1 MSKQINR
8 LKKAFFD
15 HTDTKEQKYP
25 TFSGLLGVTID
36 GAKTVEVPDRLG
48 YVYVRLRDN
57 LNELVQ
63 VFNDK
68 VSPVYD
74 LPVLITKDKLDR
86 TRYRVVSRDYERYRD
101 WGISPFLP
109 RHGNQH
115 SFTPDSGGGGDIV
128 WVYTDQFIPFL
139 VTPSGTAGAGN
150 VLVCPGIYQ
159 YDDGFHYAGDTG
171 TASLYTCKPTGSSN
185 AGMALVYL
193 DISTGNPMITCG
205 TEEFSLSISGTANLL
220 EYIPPA
226 PLHGVPLAGVR
237 LITGTSTIGW
247 NDLIDLREF
256 VDEHPAESWHAYGG
270 FQDESETI
278 TIAAVD
284 TWTMITNATNDLW
297 GGLEAVG
304 LTLSDDIMTV
314 QHGGD
319 YMGSLSMTF
328 SGLNGKDFQVRVYN
342 ITQSTQL
349 GYVIGATTT
358 GANNYTNVTLPLYLE
373 CEAGDRLRMEV
384 QCTTDGSDPTF
395 RSAVFYMAFLHN

>member
-128 WVYTDQFIPFL
+128 WVYADQFLPLL
-139 VTPSGTAGAGN
+139 VIPSGTAGAES
-150 VLVCPGIYQ
+150 VLVFPGIYQ
-159 YDDGFHYAGDTG
+159 YDNEFRYAGDTG
-171 TASLYTCKPTGSSN
+171 TASFLSYKPTGTTT
-185 AGMALVYL
+185 AKMVLVYL
-193 DISTGNPMITCG
+193 DQPSGNILLNG
-205 TEEFSLSISGTANLL
+205 GEEFSATITGTFGILPH
-220 EYIPPA
+220 IPSTPDA
-226 PLHGVPLAGVR
+226 GVPLAGVR
-237 LITGTSTIGW
+237 LVTGTSSIGW
-247 NDLIDLREF
+247 TNIYDLREF